1 MIIKEK
7 QSNVTDLIKLLP
19 DFLGNPNPEIYLS
32 DNYIVLDFE
41 TSNLGKGTPTNPD
54 NKIVLSVWSVG
65 REHNDY
71 KGRGSN
77 PHVSWGNEFELS
89 ELVDAIEKADY
100 VVAHNTKFE
109 LGWLRRCGLD
119 IDTTLP
125 FCTQIAEYCI
135 AGNRNWTLSL
145 EDCLQRRGFG
155 GKDNVV
161 GKLIKAGVCPSEI
174 PKRWLEQYCVI
185 DTTKTER
192 LFLAQ
197 RKLAVRNGLL
207 PVMFTRNI
215 FTTPLMG
222 IERKGVHIDKG
233 RAENVYT
240 YYNKRKA
247 ALGQEFDE
255 LTGGANVKSGPQMRK
270 VLYEDFGFDPP
281 KDYRGEVIRTPKGE
295 YSTSAKTMMKLKA
308 TTKEQKDF
316 VRLKTEL
323 TKVTDAITKTLG
335 KVVLCTTER
344 EDNILFVQ
352 FNQTITGTHRL
363 SSTGLEYK
371 IQGQNIASEF
381 KPLFSPRHK
390 GWSIGE
396 IDEAQLE
403 YRIAVHLG
411 RDGAGLQDIRA
422 GADAHAFTA
431 SIIFKNE
438 WESVKDYLTSPKR
451 KKIRTNSKEHTFKPL
466 YGGQSGTPRERK
478 YYKAFRAKHKGVT
491 ETQEQWKREVLAD
504 GYLITSSG
512 LRFYWPDTR
521 ITNSGY
527 VINSTNICNYPVQ
540 SFATAD
546 IVPVAVAYQY
556 HLMRVAEMESF
567 LVNTVHDSSIGE
579 VHPEEKELY
588 EKIGVYC
595 MVAKAT
601 EYCKQVFGI
610 DLFAPLEA
618 ESEFKSH
625 WSTSQEWEEKYNV

>member
-1 MIIKEK
+1 VNLEK
-7 QSNVTDLIKLLP
+7 YLEKLP
-19 DFLGNPNPEIYLS
+19 PFLSNPNPDIYRS
-32 DNYIVLDFE
+32 DNYVVLDFE
-41 TSNLGKGTPTNPD
+41 TTNLNKGTPTNPD
-54 NKIVLSVWSVG
+54 NKIVLTVWRVG
-65 REHNDY
+65 REHNY
-71 KGRGSN
+71 FKRGGSN
-77 PHVSWGNEFELS
+77 THVSWGNEFQLS
-89 ELVDAIEKADY
+89 ELVNAIEEADY
-100 VVAHNTKFE
+100 VIAHNTKFE

-119 IDTTLP
+119 IDLSLP

-145 EDCLQRRGFG
+145 EDCLQRRDFG
-155 GKDNVV
+155 GKDSVV
-161 GKLIKAGVCPSEI
+161 GKLIKAGVCPSTI
-174 PKRWLEQYCVI
+174 PKKWLEQYCVI
-185 DTTKTER
+185 DTTKTEK

-197 RKLAVRNGLL
+197 RKLAVKNGLL

-215 FTTPLMG
+215 FTAPLLGM
-222 IERKGVHIDKG
+222 ERNGLHIDTE
-233 RAENVYT
+233 RAHKVYNH
-240 YYNKRKA
+240 YNKRKVE
-247 ALGQEFDE
+247 LGQEFDL
-255 LTGGANVKSGPQMRK
+255 LTGGANVKSGKQMRK
-270 VLYEDFGFDPP
+270 VLYEDFEFTPP
-281 KDYRGEVIRTPKGE
+281 KDYRGEVILTPKGE
-295 YSTSAKTMMKLKA
+295 FKTDAKTMAKLKA
-308 TTKEQKDF
+308 TTKQQKDF
-316 VRLKTEL
+316 VRIKTEL

-335 KVVLCTTER
+335 KVVECVSHR

-371 IQGQNIASEF
+371 IQGQNIAREF
-381 KPLFSPRHK
+381 KPLFSPRHE

-403 YRIAVHLG
+403 YRTAVHLG
-411 RDGAGLQDIRA
+411 RDGKGLQDIRA

-431 SIIFKNE
+431 SIIFQNE
-438 WESVKDYLTSPKR
+438 WKSVKDDLTSPKR
-451 KKIRTNSKEHTFKPL
+451 KKIRTNAKEHTFKPL

-478 YYKAFRAKHKGVT
+478 YYKAFRAKHTGVT
-491 ETQEQWKREVLAD
+491 EAQEQWKREVLAD
-504 GYLITSSG
+504 GYLKTASG

-546 IVPVAVAYQY
+546 IVPAAVTYQY
-556 HLMRVAEMESF
+556 HMIRVAEMESF

-588 EKIGVYC
+588 EEIGVYC
-595 MVAKAT
+595 MVDKAT
-601 EYCKQVFGI
+601 EYCKQVFDI

-625 WSTSQEWEEKYNV
+625 WSDSAEWREKYNV